1 MNPIKAIYCRA
12 VQAVFRAALPVLES
26 YGPCIHKKLHQL
38 GIAAGVCAPEES
50 DADAAAKF
58 IQAIRNL
65 NARMNIPAHL
75 EGIRESDIPVMAA
88 HAEKEANPLY
98 PVPRAPSD
106 DAGGTGGFLPS
117 GCGSSGSA
125 PRGAGR
131 LRPRRTC
138 MIIQF

>member
-50 DADAAAKF
+50 DTAAAAKF

-65 NARMNIPAHL
+65 NARMNIPGHL
-75 EGIRESDIPVMAA
+75 EGIQESDIPVMAA

-98 PVPRAPSD
+98 PVPRLMMRKELEDFYRQVAAVPEVRHAEQ
-106 DAGGTGGFLPS
+106 AG
-117 GCGSSGSA
+117 
-125 PRGAGR
+125 
-131 LRPRRTC
+131 
-138 MIIQF
+138 